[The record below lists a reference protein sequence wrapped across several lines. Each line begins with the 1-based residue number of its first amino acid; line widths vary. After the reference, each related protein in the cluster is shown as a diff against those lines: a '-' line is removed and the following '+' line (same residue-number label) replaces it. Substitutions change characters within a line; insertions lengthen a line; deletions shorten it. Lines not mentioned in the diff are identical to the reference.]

1 MFHFL
6 CRFAFFINFLSFK
19 PESENNANFDAIST
33 RQHFNEV
40 KFFLNMHLS
49 SIGTHNLQT
58 LKHNTL
64 FNKLL
69 LMQFYL
75 INIRPK
81 LHHRNWRKLRVV
93 NMSTVTNFVDFTINA
108 ALHLTFIRKLCYKL
122 SSIVTFTFIQIFFQN
137 CAFFTEWHQS
147 CRVCLIQRQ
156 NSRYFRRPVWKMKSW
171 WKKENL
177 HENWN
182 MQTLFWRLLNI
193 SAKFHQNWSSQFWA
207 IPFQSWC
214 VFWDTVCSDS
224 WQVTRLYSRVLMS
237 K

>member
-19 PESENNANFDAIST
+19 PESENNANFDAKST

-81 LHHRNWRKLRVV
+81 LHHRN
-93 NMSTVTNFVDFTINA
+93 
-108 ALHLTFIRKLCYKL
+108 
-122 SSIVTFTFIQIFFQN
+122 
-137 CAFFTEWHQS
+137 
-147 CRVCLIQRQ
+147 
-156 NSRYFRRPVWKMKSW
+156 
-171 WKKENL
+171 
-177 HENWN
+177 
-182 MQTLFWRLLNI
+182 
-193 SAKFHQNWSSQFWA
+193 
-207 IPFQSWC
+207 
-214 VFWDTVCSDS
+214 
-224 WQVTRLYSRVLMS
+224 
-237 K
+237 